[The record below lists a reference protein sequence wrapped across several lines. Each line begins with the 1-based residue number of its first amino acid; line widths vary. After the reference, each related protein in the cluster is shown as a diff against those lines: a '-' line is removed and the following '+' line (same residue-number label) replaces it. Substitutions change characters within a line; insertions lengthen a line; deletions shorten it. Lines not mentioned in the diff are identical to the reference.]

1 MTKKGDK
8 MTIKKI
14 TGEELL
20 ELDDSYKII
29 DVRTE
34 EEYKDGH
41 IKNSINIPLDKIM
54 ANDFNLDEDDKLV
67 IHCRT
72 NGKSKIAIRNLKD
85 LGYKNLI
92 LAPGVDLYDYDLTK

>member
-8 MTIKKI
+8 MTIKEI

-29 DVRTE
+29 DVRSE
-34 EEYKDGH
+34 EEYKNGH
-41 IKNSINIPLDKIM
+41 IKNAINIPLDKIM
-54 ANDFNLDEDDKLV
+54 ANDFHLDKDDKLV

-72 NGKSKIAIRNLKD
+72 NGRSKIAIRNLKD
-85 LGYKNLI
+85 LGFKNLI